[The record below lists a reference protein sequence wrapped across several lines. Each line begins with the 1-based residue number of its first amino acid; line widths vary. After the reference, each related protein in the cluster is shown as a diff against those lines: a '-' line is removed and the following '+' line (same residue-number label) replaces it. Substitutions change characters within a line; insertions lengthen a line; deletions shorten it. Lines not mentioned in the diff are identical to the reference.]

1 MPSYDFDLFIIGGG
15 SGGVRAARVSGEL
28 GARVAIAEAYRFGG
42 TCVIRGCVPKKLFVY
57 ASHYAEAFEDARGYG
72 WTIEGATFD
81 WPTLI
86 RNKDKAIT
94 HLSGFYRKAVERV
107 AGTIFEDR
115 AVLKDAHTVHLVK
128 AKRDVTASTILIAT
142 GGRPS
147 RNLGGVPGTECCI
160 TSDDAFHL
168 EKLPKSIVIAGGGYI
183 AIEFAHIFCNL
194 GVDTTIV
201 FRREKILRGFDE
213 DMRDMLQET
222 MRKKGIR
229 LVPRSNFASCAR
241 KGGLVQA
248 RLTSGETLAAE
259 QVMLAIGREANTAD
273 MGLEKAGVTLGKHGA
288 IQVDELSRTSVPN
301 IYAIGDV
308 TDRLNLTPVAI
319 YDAMCFARTVFGHE
333 PTKPDH
339 NLVATAVFSQPE
351 IGAIGLTEE
360 AARAKGHTIDV
371 YETNYRPLRHALSGR
386 DERALMKLIVDTKTD
401 RVLGCHVFADEA
413 AELVQLVAVAMK
425 MGATRAQFNAAVA
438 VHPTA
443 AEELVTMR
451 RKVVAGR
458 VPQGANEIG

>member
-1 MPSYDFDLFIIGGG
+1 MPNYDFDLFVIGGG
-15 SGGVRAARVSGEL
+15 SGGVRAARVSAEM
-28 GARVAIAEAYRFGG
+28 GARVAIAEENRFGG

-57 ASHYAEAFEDARGYG
+57 ASHYAEELEDARGYG
-72 WTIEGATFD
+72 WTIEGARFD

-86 RNKDKAIT
+86 RNKDRAIA
-94 HLSGFYRKAVERV
+94 HLSGIYRKAVEN
-107 AGTIFEDR
+107 AGGTIFEDR
-115 AVLKDAHTVHLVK
+115 AVLKAAHTIHLVK
-128 AKRDVTASTILIAT
+128 AKRDVTAATILIAT
-142 GGRPS
+142 GGKPS
-147 RNLGGVPGTECCI
+147 RNIAGAENCI
-160 TSDDAFHL
+160 VSDDAFHL
-168 EKLPKSIVIAGGGYI
+168 EKLPKSMVIVGGGYI
-183 AIEFAHIFCNL
+183 AIEFAHIFQNL
-194 GVDTTIV
+194 GVETTV
-201 FRREKILRGFDE
+201 VYRGPKILRGFDD
-213 DMRDMLQET
+213 DMRDMLQDT
-222 MRKKGIR
+222 MQKKGIK
-229 LVPRSNFASCAR
+229 LVLNAALGSFEK
-241 KGGLVQA
+241 KGGLVRA
-248 RLTSGETLAAE
+248 RLASGESLDAE

-273 MGLEKAGVTLGKHGA
+273 MGLEQAGVALGKHGA
-288 IQVDELSRTSVPN
+288 IQVDELSRTTVPN

-319 YDAMCFARTVFGHE
+319 HDAMCFTRTVFGHK

-360 AARAKGHTIDV
+360 AARTKGYTLDI

-386 DERALMKLIVDTKTD
+386 DERALMKLVVDAKTD
-401 RVLGCHVFADEA
+401 RVLGCHIFADEA
-413 AELVQLVAVAMK
+413 GELVQLVAVAMK
-425 MGATRAQFNAAVA
+425 MGATKAQFSAAVA